1 MLQQCKVEVFVA
13 GVRPAVLEMLERCSV
28 LGTVL
33 DASNVFVGVHD
44 AVLTAERVLLAIDD
58 TGGRDSPGS
67 SLLLDSSGG
76 LPSSSSAGAAG
87 ALAPAPV
94 VDVAAAGGVGVGVGA
109 SGDTRAPTSALG
121 GQPCLIDLSETD
133 SDMASPSARN
143 APATVISTS
152 AGSKAQ

>member
-1 MLQQCKVEVFVA
+1 MLQQCKVQVFVA
-13 GVRPAVLEMLERCSV
+13 GARPAVLEMLERCRV

-44 AVLTAERVLLAIDD
+44 AVLTAERMLLAIDD

-76 LPSSSSAGAAG
+76 LPPSAGATG
-87 ALAPAPV
+87 ALVPV
-94 VDVAAAGGVGVGVGA
+94 VGVPAAGGVSV
-109 SGDTRAPTSALG
+109 SGDAGAPASAIG

-133 SDMASPSARN
+133 SDMASPSARD
-143 APATVISTS
+143 APVTALSTS
-152 AGSKAQ
+152 AGSKSQ